1 MKSVLE
7 RAYLRPLQR
16 SLTAAYTQSLAA
28 GFRTG
33 PTPRTHPRF
42 ADGLRLA
49 LLSNVIMRCRVPS
62 GTRGTRGASLSCMRG
77 LSVRA
82 SALLLKLVC
91 LSVCLS
97 HSSSNGERVLV
108 ARHRSPPPQHGCR
121 IHVGRQNISRVGNFT
136 LLKSNSKLEVI
147 SKSSWTRDEKCPLL
161 GRAGFKGGGANWA
174 VAQGPPQLRGLHK
187 KKVKNYYLRKH

>member
-1 MKSVLE
+1 MTPPPPAAAAGAVNERGGRMKSVLE

-49 LLSNVIMRCRVPS
+49 LLSNAIMRCRVPS

-108 ARHRSPPPQHGCR
+108 ARHRSPPPNMVAEYTWVDK
-121 IHVGRQNISRVGNFT
+121 IFRVSVT
-136 LLKSNSKLEVI
+136 SH
-147 SKSSWTRDEKCPLL
+147 C
-161 GRAGFKGGGANWA
+161 
-174 VAQGPPQLRGLHK
+174 
-187 KKVKNYYLRKH
+187 

>member
-49 LLSNVIMRCRVPS
+49 LLSNAIMRCRVPS

-91 LSVCLS
+91 LSVCHTRHQTVNACWS
-97 HSSSNGERVLV
+97 H
-108 ARHRSPPPQHGCR
+108 AIDCPPPHGCR

-147 SKSSWTRDEKCPLL
+147 SKSSRTRDEKCPLL
-161 GRAGFKGGGANWA
+161 GRAGFKGGG
-174 VAQGPPQLRGLHK
+174 QTGQLPRGLH
-187 KKVKNYYLRKH
+187 N

>member
-1 MKSVLE
+1 MTPPPPAAAAGAVNERGGRMKSVLE

-49 LLSNVIMRCRVPS
+49 LLSNAIMRSRVPS

-91 LSVCLS
+91 LSVCHTRHQTVNACWS
-97 HSSSNGERVLV
+97 HAIDRPP
-108 ARHRSPPPQHGCR
+108 SPTWLP
-121 IHVGRQNISRVGNFT
+121 N
-136 LLKSNSKLEVI
+136 
-147 SKSSWTRDEKCPLL
+147 TR
-161 GRAGFKGGGANWA
+161 G
-174 VAQGPPQLRGLHK
+174 
-187 KKVKNYYLRKH
+187 